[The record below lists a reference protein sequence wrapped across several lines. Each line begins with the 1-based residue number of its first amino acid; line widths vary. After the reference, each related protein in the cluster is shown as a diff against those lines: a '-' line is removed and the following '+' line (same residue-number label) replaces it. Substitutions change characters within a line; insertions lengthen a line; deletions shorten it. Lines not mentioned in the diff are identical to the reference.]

1 MNGITWEDPP
11 RTKPRNDW
19 GKIAE
24 TLRANPGKWAVIE
37 TASTAYCAFIRQGR
51 TKAFQPAGS
60 FEATL
65 QNHKLYARYI
75 GVEPQPQTKEATS

>member
-1 MNGITWEDPP
+1 MSELTVTWEEPP
-11 RTKPRNDW
+11 RTTPRNDW

-24 TLRANPGKWAVIE
+24 ALRANPGKWAKLE
-37 TASTAYCAFIRQGR
+37 TASTAYCAFIKQGK

-65 QNHKLYARYI
+65 QNRVLYARYI
-75 GVEPQPQTKEATS
+75 GSEK